1 MASVASDDV
10 WVADDDGDDDDRCL
24 LSLGSVVHSENGD
37 HAYRIE
43 DVVGEGRLERKSV
56 DMY

>member
-1 MASVASDDV
+1 MSDE
-10 WVADDDGDDDDRCL
+10 DDLDDDRPL
-24 LSLGSVVHSENGD
+24 FGPGDVVHSENGD

-56 DMY
+56 DTY